1 MSRFKSISRTSLTII
16 ALTVTVATISIILF
30 SLSLGGTQKAT
41 ATVTVYQKDSGL
53 GEVEDVCFS
62 AREDCSSLILSL
74 INRARKSIHV
84 MVYSFTLDGLGEA
97 LISAKEKGLD
107 VKVVIEE
114 ENAYVRGSEYEKL
127 KKAGV
132 DVRLD
137 SNKALMHHKVMI
149 VDGEIVVTGSYNWTK
164 SAEEE
169 NDENLVVIYGEGLA
183 RRYEEEFERIWSNS
197 K

>member
-1 MSRFKSISRTSLTII
+1 MCIR
-16 ALTVTVATISIILF
+16 
-30 SLSLGGTQKAT
+30 
-41 ATVTVYQKDSGL
+41 D
-53 GEVEDVCFS
+53 
-62 AREDCSSLILSL
+62 
-74 INRARKSIHV
+74 SIHV
-84 MVYSFTLDGLGEA
+84 MVYSFTLDEFGEA

-169 NDENLVVIYGEGLA
+169 NDENLVVICGEGLA
-183 RRYEEEFERIWSNS
+183 RRYEEEFERIWMNS